1 MILVSCYMMNVH
13 KYAIYHQLLEIGTLN
28 NIDNDMLYSLL
39 IIEYFTYYFIW

>member
-1 MILVSCYMMNVH
+1 MILVSCYMNVH
-13 KYAIYHQLLEIGTLN
+13 KYAIYQLLEIGTLN